1 MFHSFPDFKKKN
13 KETKIFSKISLKE
26 GSPDWH
32 SQVTVGRDFVK
43 KKQKQKLISVK
54 SIINTVYFS

>member
-43 KKQKQKLISVK
+43 KKKKTKTDFCKVH
-54 SIINTVYFS
+54 Y